1 MPRLEQPER
10 SPRVSSWRPFV
21 HACSR
26 VRWVSTVPKRC
37 TSVAEDR
44 PQRLASAEPS
54 SWIET
59 TPWRGVSIHDDVA
72 CPILGSLCV
81 TVPVIRG
88 TVTHDDG
95 KGGAKGRLVRADD
108 RIERSRVLY
117 ERALFEGDAVA
128 SNMVGLIYVAAGQG
142 RRDDALALIAE
153 AGALARA
160 SGAHGITRQ
169 IEEASAALDEP
180 Q

>member
-1 MPRLEQPER
+1 
-10 SPRVSSWRPFV
+10 
-21 HACSR
+21 
-26 VRWVSTVPKRC
+26 
-37 TSVAEDR
+37 
-44 PQRLASAEPS
+44 
-54 SWIET
+54 
-59 TPWRGVSIHDDVA
+59 
-72 CPILGSLCV
+72 
-81 TVPVIRG
+81 
-88 TVTHDDG
+88 VTHDDG